1 MTCIDTH
8 ADTPESQVDI
18 PSNQM
23 RRLRYASQSI
33 LSRQGKEKEVLG
45 VTCGRRKSYLEATYK
60 YEAAKLS
67 CVFRVSLIRTPRCEM
82 NHA

>member
-1 MTCIDTH
+1 MLM
-8 ADTPESQVDI
+8 DI

-33 LSRQGKEKEVLG
+33 LSRQGKEKVVLG
-45 VTCGRRKSYLEATYK
+45 VTLWKTKVLLYLEATYK
-60 YEAAKLS
+60 YEAERLS